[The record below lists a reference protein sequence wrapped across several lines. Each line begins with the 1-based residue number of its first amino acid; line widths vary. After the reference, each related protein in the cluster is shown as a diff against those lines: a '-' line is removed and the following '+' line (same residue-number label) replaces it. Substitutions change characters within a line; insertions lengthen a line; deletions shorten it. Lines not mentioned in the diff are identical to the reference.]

1 MSSSFCTMKIFL
13 CSSYKFVKEYV
24 ELAKQLETLGHTV
37 ILPEQT
43 NEYLSGS
50 ITGNNRTEKENKEQ
64 IKQWRLQSCDK
75 IKEADCLLVANYE
88 KNWIPWHIWS
98 AVFMKMSIGFY
109 LRKPIYILNSLPNT
123 KQLKSVEEISIMWP
137 IILNGDITKIK

>member
-1 MSSSFCTMKIFL
+1 MKIFL

-64 IKQWRLQSCDK
+64 IKQ
-75 IKEADCLLVANYE
+75 
-88 KNWIPWHIWS
+88 
-98 AVFMKMSIGFY
+98 
-109 LRKPIYILNSLPNT
+109 
-123 KQLKSVEEISIMWP
+123 
-137 IILNGDITKIK
+137 